1 MMNIAKNMAQRRVP
15 EGCVRRRGE
24 GGRVRRLHDN
34 IVSRPVDIFSE
45 AIILENHDT
54 EGSGAMVVVR
64 KRREGKKKI
73 KRISTSFGPFQ
84 GSPDDSC

>member
-1 MMNIAKNMAQRRVP
+1 MNIAKNMAQRRFP

-84 GSPDDSC
+84 RQPR